1 MALKNKSLKKKNQ
14 NATVIRDNSK
24 PESQNGAVNVATPG
38 DSASSLDPR
47 ERALDA
53 VDNINPT
60 GANSAGTYTG
70 GGKTKSDKK
79 LKIGIASAIVGIV
92 LVAVA
97 LGAGLGKSYAD
108 SESENARK
116 DQALAGQGDYIE
128 QVEGENDSLKDQ
140 NEATLS
146 DLYNNVA
153 KAAENADTK
162 YTDAI
167 SAFEDIGANPN
178 DENYLAI
185 KAKLNDL
192 NAVYEGEAGFE
203 ALYKNLDDN
212 KTAYAN
218 GTMSYEDYKT
228 FLNDLNTKA
237 GAVSSAADALFSAC
251 ENYNVYSITFSQSDL
266 SKSDVQN
273 ILRDKTVIGKV
284 TEVESCK
291 YSKNDGSVE
300 IVAIITEASKP
311 GVTTPKT
318 YTTVLKGN
326 IGANKTTLTV
336 DDIIEG
342 LKNDKT
348 AQRQTYEENE
358 SDMGAAS
365 TNSNIKVQYYTS
377 AKKDAKGNITSKVG
391 ALVKFYGEDGKLES
405 IKQFTSQTKTD
416 TKDHTSELK
425 AEIDEKI
432 QEIISAEATSE
443 AEGRIVA
450 ILPDGDELELF

>member
-1 MALKNKSLKKKNQ
+1 MALKNKSLKKNNQ
-14 NATVIRDNSK
+14 KATVTRDNSK
-24 PESQNGAVNVATPG
+24 PESQNTEKLTAAQKAAQN
-38 DSASSLDPR
+38 LDPR
-47 ERALDA
+47 EEALAA
-53 VDNINPT
+53 VENPNPT

-92 LVAVA
+92 FVA
-97 LGAGLGKSYAD
+97 LALAGLGKFYAD

-116 DQALAGQGDYIE
+116 DQELAGQGDYIE

-326 IGANKTTLTV
+326 IGANKTTVTV
-336 DDIIEG
+336 GDITEG
-342 LKNDKT
+342 LKTDKT
-348 AQRQTYEENE
+348 AQRQTYEENQ

-365 TNSNIKVQYYTS
+365 TNSNIEVQYYTS

>member
-1 MALKNKSLKKKNQ
+1 MALKNKSLKRNNQ
-14 NATVIRDNSK
+14 NATLIRDNSK
-24 PESQNGAVNVATPG
+24 LESQNTEKLTAAQKAAQN
-38 DSASSLDPR
+38 LDPR
-47 ERALDA
+47 EEALAA
-53 VDNINPT
+53 VENPNPT

-318 YTTVLKGN
+318 YTTVLNGN

-391 ALVKFYGEDGKLES
+391 ALVKFYGKDGKLES

>member
-1 MALKNKSLKKKNQ
+1 MALKNKSLKN
-14 NATVIRDNSK
+14 NSK
-24 PESQNGAVNVATPG
+24 NTENLVANTATTDADNV
-38 DSASSLDPR
+38 SASSLDPR
-47 ERALDA
+47 EEALDS
-53 VDNINPT
+53 VENPNPT

-70 GGKTKSDKK
+70 GGNVKSNKK
-79 LKIGIASAIVGIV
+79 LKLAAIITVIALGVCLIVG
-92 LVAVA
+92 
-97 LGAGLGKSYAD
+97 LGAGLGKPLAD
-108 SESENARK
+108 SNAEK
-116 DQALAGQGDYIE
+116 YQLGNELGAANNQIE
-128 QVEGENDSLKDQ
+128 QVEDENESLKDQ

-146 DLYNNVA
+146 DLYDTVA
-153 KAAENADTK
+153 NAAGNANSK
-162 YTDAI
+162 YTNAI
-167 SAFEDIGANPN
+167 SAFEAIRTNPN

-185 KAKLNDL
+185 QEKYNTLQTT
-192 NAVYEGEAGFE
+192 YEGEAGFK
-203 ALYKNLDDN
+203 ALYGDLNDN
-212 KTAYAN
+212 KTDYAN

-228 FLNDLNTKA
+228 FLNNLNTQA
-237 GAVSSAADALFSAC
+237 GAVSSAADALLSAC

-318 YTTVLKGN
+318 YTTVLNGN

-432 QEIISAEATSE
+432 KEIINPSAEATSE

-450 ILPDGDELELF
+450 ILPDGDEWELF